1 MFRFINQ
8 SISRKIMVTFALLI
22 IAVCLVM
29 SIFFYMMTRGIVD
42 KNVVPQF
49 RQVLNIAMDGIL
61 KDLDN
66 TQVMQAAQGNSGEI
80 MKLESYLGDQLTTY
94 ELDNLYVLRVE
105 KDKAVVAALASK
117 SKNFKEGQEVELNE
131 NINTAMDKGK
141 LLTDLYSTDTG
152 SHVTYYYHI
161 PGSSVLVAASM
172 DASFVDGITANL
184 IWTTLVVALLAAIVC
199 MIVAYRFSR
208 KITLPLARLVRH
220 TRLVAEGNLQ
230 QDIKM
235 TGSDEIAQLARGF
248 RLMTENLRTMVN
260 QVLDSSE
267 KVSLGTE
274 ALTTRINKMQ
284 GMVDQSVTSINTI
297 KDGSTTIATS
307 STENARAMEEITNG
321 IQHIATSTSDISEQL
336 GEASDHAV
344 AGNGMAQNAVDQM
357 NSVELVVSDT
367 RQSVQMLINRSEAIS
382 QILLSIGEIT
392 KQIQMLSLN
401 ASIEAAR
408 AGEHGR
414 GFAVVA
420 AEVRNLADQSRGAA
434 QQIESALQSIRE
446 ESLKSTE
453 SMNRVSEEVQSGTRL
468 VQQAGQS
475 FDQLVELVQQ
485 VNMTVQS
492 ASAATQEISAGS
504 EQVSASVDETA
515 EITQKALDN
524 IKGIAKNTQRQSSE
538 MLAYAAVMEELN
550 EQALSLQAAVSKF
563 KLK

>member
-1 MFRFINQ
+1 
-8 SISRKIMVTFALLI
+8 MVTFALLI

-29 SIFFYMMTRGIVD
+29 SIFFYVMTRGVVNN
-42 KNVVPQF
+42 NVVPQF

-61 KDLDN
+61 KGLDN
-66 TQVMQAAQGNSGEI
+66 TQVMQSAQGNSGET
-80 MKLESYLGDQLTTY
+80 MKLETYLDSQLKAY
-94 ELDNLYVLRVE
+94 ELDNLYVLRVD
-105 KDKAVVAALASK
+105 KDKAVVTALSNA
-117 SKNFKEGQEVELNE
+117 SKNFKKEQSVELSD
-131 NINTAMDKGK
+131 NIQQAMKDGK
-141 LLTDLYSTDTG
+141 LLTDLYTTDAG

-161 PGSSVLVAASM
+161 PGSSILVAASM
-172 DASFVDGITANL
+172 DASFVDSITRNL
-184 IWTTLVVALLAAIVC
+184 VLMTLLMAIVSVAVC
-199 MIVAYRFSR
+199 LWIAYRFSR

-248 RLMTENLRTMVN
+248 RLMTENLRAMVN
-260 QVLDSSE
+260 HVLDSSE
-267 KVSLGTE
+267 KVSMGTE
-274 ALTTRINKMQ
+274 ALTSRINKMHR
-284 GMVDQSVTSINTI
+284 MVDSSVESISTI
-297 KDGSTTIATS
+297 EGGSTMIATS

-321 IQHIATSTSDISEQL
+321 IQHIASSTADISDQI
-336 GEASDHAV
+336 GQASDSAV
-344 AGNGMAQNAVDQM
+344 TGNNMAQNAIQQM
-357 NSVELVVSDT
+357 SSVEQVVTDT
-367 RQSVQMLINRSEAIS
+367 RQSVQTLIDSSEAIS

-453 SMNRVSEEVQSGTRL
+453 SMNRVSQEVQSGTQL
-468 VQQAGQS
+468 VHQAGEA
-475 FDQLVELVQQ
+475 FNQLVELMQQ

-492 ASAATQEISAGS
+492 TSAATQEMSASS

-515 EITQKALDN
+515 EITQKALGN
-524 IKGIAKNTQRQSSE
+524 IKGIAKNTERQSSE
-538 MLAYAAVMEELN
+538 MFAYAAVMQELN
-550 EQALSLQAAVSKF
+550 EQAVSLQEAVSKF
-563 KLK
+563 KVS

>member
-1 MFRFINQ
+1 MFRINQ

-29 SIFFYMMTRGIVD
+29 SIFFYVMTRGVVNN
-42 KNVVPQF
+42 NVVPQF

-61 KDLDN
+61 KGLDN
-66 TQVMQAAQGNSGEI
+66 TQVMQSAQGNSGET
-80 MKLESYLGDQLTTY
+80 MKLETYLDSQLKAY
-94 ELDNLYVLRVE
+94 ELDNLYVLRVD
-105 KDKAVVAALASK
+105 KDKAVVTALSNA
-117 SKNFKEGQEVELNE
+117 SKNFKKEQSVELSD
-131 NINTAMDKGK
+131 NIQQAMKDGK
-141 LLTDLYSTDTG
+141 LLTDLYTTDAG

-161 PGSSVLVAASM
+161 PGSSILVAASM
-172 DASFVDGITANL
+172 DASFVDSITRNL
-184 IWTTLVVALLAAIVC
+184 VLMTLLMAIVSVAVC
-199 MIVAYRFSR
+199 LWIAYRFSR

-248 RLMTENLRTMVN
+248 RLMTENLRAMVN
-260 QVLDSSE
+260 HVLDSSE
-267 KVSLGTE
+267 KVSMGTE
-274 ALTTRINKMQ
+274 ALTSRINKMHR
-284 GMVDQSVTSINTI
+284 MVDSSVESISTI
-297 KDGSTTIATS
+297 EGGSTMIATS

-321 IQHIATSTSDISEQL
+321 IQHIASSTADISDQI
-336 GEASDHAV
+336 GQASDSAV
-344 AGNGMAQNAVDQM
+344 TGNNMAQNAIQQM
-357 NSVELVVSDT
+357 SSVEQVVTDT
-367 RQSVQMLINRSEAIS
+367 RQSVQTLIDSSEAIS

-453 SMNRVSEEVQSGTRL
+453 SMNRVSQEVQSGTQL
-468 VQQAGQS
+468 VHQAGEA
-475 FDQLVELVQQ
+475 FNQLVELMQQ

-492 ASAATQEISAGS
+492 TSAATQEMSASS

-515 EITQKALDN
+515 EITQKALGN
-524 IKGIAKNTQRQSSE
+524 IKGIAKNTERQSSE
-538 MLAYAAVMEELN
+538 MFAYAAVMQELN
-550 EQALSLQAAVSKF
+550 EQAVSLQEAVSKF
-563 KLK
+563 KVS

>member
-1 MFRFINQ
+1 MFRINQ

-29 SIFFYMMTRGIVD
+29 SIFFYVMTRGVVNN
-42 KNVVPQF
+42 NVVPQF

-61 KDLDN
+61 KGLDN
-66 TQVMQAAQGNSGEI
+66 TQVMQSAQGNSGET
-80 MKLESYLGDQLTTY
+80 MKLETYLDSQLKAY
-94 ELDNLYVLRVE
+94 ELDNLYVLRVD
-105 KDKAVVAALASK
+105 KDKAVVTALSNA
-117 SKNFKEGQEVELNE
+117 SKNFKKEQSVELSD
-131 NINTAMDKGK
+131 NIQQAMKEGK
-141 LLTDLYSTDTG
+141 LLTDLYTTDAG

-161 PGSSVLVAASM
+161 PGSSILVAASM
-172 DASFVDGITANL
+172 DASFVDSITRNL
-184 IWTTLVVALLAAIVC
+184 VLMTLLMAIVSVAVC
-199 MIVAYRFSR
+199 LWIAYRFSR

-248 RLMTENLRTMVN
+248 RLMTENLRAMVN
-260 QVLDSSE
+260 HVLDSSE
-267 KVSLGTE
+267 KVSMGTE
-274 ALTTRINKMQ
+274 ALTSRINKMHR
-284 GMVDQSVTSINTI
+284 MVDSSVESISTI
-297 KDGSTTIATS
+297 EGGSTMIATS

-321 IQHIATSTSDISEQL
+321 IQHIASSTADISDQI
-336 GEASDHAV
+336 GQASDSAV
-344 AGNGMAQNAVDQM
+344 TGNNMAQNAIQQM
-357 NSVELVVSDT
+357 SSVEQVVTDT
-367 RQSVQMLINRSEAIS
+367 RQSVQTLIDSSEAIS

-453 SMNRVSEEVQSGTRL
+453 SMNRVSQEVQSGTQL
-468 VQQAGQS
+468 VHQAGEA
-475 FDQLVELVQQ
+475 FNQLVELMQQ

-492 ASAATQEISAGS
+492 TSAATQEMSASS

-515 EITQKALDN
+515 EITQKALGN
-524 IKGIAKNTQRQSSE
+524 IKGIAKNTERQSSE
-538 MLAYAAVMEELN
+538 MFAYAAVMQELN
-550 EQALSLQAAVSKF
+550 EQAVSLQEAVSKF
-563 KLK
+563 KVS

>member
-1 MFRFINQ
+1 MFRINQ

-29 SIFFYMMTRGIVD
+29 SIFFYVMTRGVVNN
-42 KNVVPQF
+42 NVVPQF

-61 KDLDN
+61 KGLDN
-66 TQVMQAAQGNSGEI
+66 TQIMQSAQGNNGET
-80 MKLESYLGDQLTTY
+80 MKLETYLDTQLKAY
-94 ELDNLYVLRVE
+94 ELDNLYILRVDE
-105 KDKAVVAALASK
+105 DKAVVTALSNA
-117 SKNFKEGQEVELNE
+117 SKNFKKEQSVELSN
-131 NINTAMDKGK
+131 NIQQAMKDGK
-141 LLTDLYSTDTG
+141 LLTDLYTTDAG
-152 SHVTYYYHI
+152 SHVTYYYRV
-161 PGSSVLVAASM
+161 PGSSILVAASM
-172 DASFVDGITANL
+172 DASFVDSITRNL
-184 IWTTLVVALLAAIVC
+184 VLMTLVMAIVS
-199 MIVAYRFSR
+199 VAVCLWIAYKFSR

-248 RLMTENLRTMVN
+248 RLMTENLRAMVN
-260 QVLDSSE
+260 HVLNSSE
-267 KVSLGTE
+267 KVSMGTE
-274 ALTTRINKMQ
+274 ALTSRINKMHK
-284 GMVDQSVTSINTI
+284 MVDSSVESISTI
-297 KDGSTTIATS
+297 EGGSTMIATS

-321 IQHIATSTSDISEQL
+321 IQHIASSTADISDQI
-336 GEASDHAV
+336 GQASDSAV
-344 AGNGMAQNAVDQM
+344 AGNDMAQNAIQQM
-357 NSVELVVSDT
+357 SSVEQVVTDT
-367 RQSVQMLINRSEAIS
+367 RQSVQTLIDSSEAIS

-434 QQIESALQSIRE
+434 HQIESALQSIRE

-453 SMNRVSEEVQSGTRL
+453 SMNRVSQEVQSGSQL
-468 VQQAGQS
+468 VHKAGEA
-475 FDQLVELVQQ
+475 FNQLVELMQQ

-492 ASAATQEISAGS
+492 TSAATQEMSASS

-515 EITQKALDN
+515 EITQKALSN
-524 IKGIAKNTQRQSSE
+524 IKGIAKNTERQSSE
-538 MLAYAAVMEELN
+538 MFAYAAVMQELN
-550 EQALSLQAAVSKF
+550 EQAVSLQAAVSKF
-563 KLK
+563 KVG

>member
-1 MFRFINQ
+1 
-8 SISRKIMVTFALLI
+8 MVTFALLI

-29 SIFFYMMTRGIVD
+29 SIFFYVMTRGVVNN
-42 KNVVPQF
+42 NVVPQF

-61 KDLDN
+61 KGLDN
-66 TQVMQAAQGNSGEI
+66 TQVMQSAQGNSGET
-80 MKLESYLGDQLTTY
+80 MKLETYLDSQLKAY
-94 ELDNLYVLRVE
+94 ELDNLYVLRVD
-105 KDKAVVAALASK
+105 KDKAVVTALSNA
-117 SKNFKEGQEVELNE
+117 SKNFKKEQSVELSD
-131 NINTAMDKGK
+131 NIQQAMKEGK
-141 LLTDLYSTDTG
+141 LLTDLYTTDAG

-161 PGSSVLVAASM
+161 PGSSILVAASM
-172 DASFVDGITANL
+172 DASFVDSITRNL
-184 IWTTLVVALLAAIVC
+184 VLMTLLMAIVSVAVC
-199 MIVAYRFSR
+199 LWIAYRFSR

-248 RLMTENLRTMVN
+248 RLMTENLRAMVN
-260 QVLDSSE
+260 HVLDSSE
-267 KVSLGTE
+267 KVSMGTE
-274 ALTTRINKMQ
+274 ALTSRINKMHR
-284 GMVDQSVTSINTI
+284 MVDSSVESISTI
-297 KDGSTTIATS
+297 EGGSTMIATS

-321 IQHIATSTSDISEQL
+321 IQHIASSTADISDQI
-336 GEASDHAV
+336 GQASDSAV
-344 AGNGMAQNAVDQM
+344 TGNNMAQNAIQQM
-357 NSVELVVSDT
+357 SSVEQVVTDT
-367 RQSVQMLINRSEAIS
+367 RQSVQTLIDSSEAIS

-453 SMNRVSEEVQSGTRL
+453 SMNRVSQEVQSGTQL
-468 VQQAGQS
+468 VHQAGEA
-475 FDQLVELVQQ
+475 FNQLVELMQQ

-492 ASAATQEISAGS
+492 TSAATQEMSASS

-515 EITQKALDN
+515 EITQKALGN
-524 IKGIAKNTQRQSSE
+524 IKGIAKNTERQSSE
-538 MLAYAAVMEELN
+538 MFAYAAVMQELN
-550 EQALSLQAAVSKF
+550 EQAVSLQEAVSKF
-563 KLK
+563 KVS

>member
-1 MFRFINQ
+1 MFRINQ

-22 IAVCLVM
+22 IVVCLVM
-29 SIFFYMMTRGIVD
+29 STFFYFMTRGVVNN
-42 KNVVPQF
+42 NVVPQF

-80 MKLESYLGDQLTTY
+80 MKLESYLNDQLNAY
-94 ELDNLYVLRVE
+94 ELDNLYVLRID
-105 KDKAVVAALASK
+105 KDKAVVAATSNK
-117 SKNFKEGQEVELNE
+117 SKNFKDGQEVELSD
-131 NINTAMDKGK
+131 NINTAIDKGK
-141 LLTDLYSTDTG
+141 LLTDLYSTENG
-152 SHVTYYYHI
+152 AHVTYYYRV
-161 PGSSVLVAASM
+161 PGSSILVAASM
-172 DASFVDGITANL
+172 DASFVEGITTNL
-184 IWTTLVVALLAAIVC
+184 ILTTLVVAIASVAVC
-199 MIVAYRFSR
+199 LFVAYRFSR

-248 RLMTENLRTMVN
+248 RLMTENLRMMVN
-260 QVLDSSE
+260 HVIDSSD
-267 KVSLGTE
+267 KVLFGTE
-274 ALTTRINKMQ
+274 ALSKRINKMQ
-284 GMVDQSVTSINTI
+284 GMVDQSVHSITTI
-297 KDGSTTIATS
+297 KDGSTMIATS

-321 IQHIATSTSDISEQL
+321 IQHIASSTADISDQL
-336 GEASDHAV
+336 GQASEHAV
-344 AGNGMAQNAVDQM
+344 SGNGMAQHAIQQM
-357 NSVELVVSDT
+357 NSVEMVVSDT
-367 RQSVQMLINRSEAIS
+367 RESVQMLIDRSESMS

-420 AEVRNLADQSRGAA
+420 AEVRHLADQSRGAA

-453 SMNRVSEEVQSGTRL
+453 SMNRVSVEVQSGAQL

-492 ASAATQEISAGS
+492 ASAATQQISAGS
-504 EQVSASVDETA
+504 EEVSASVDETA
-515 EITQKALDN
+515 EITHKALEN
-524 IKGIAKNTQRQSSE
+524 IQGIAKNTDHQSSE
-538 MLAYAAVMEELN
+538 MLAYAAIMEELN
-550 EQALSLQAAVSKF
+550 EQARSLQDAVSKF
-563 KLK
+563 TLK